1 MKGISLIMGTRNRA
15 FNSEVG
21 DVEEEIPNIS
31 GRTQDHR
38 DGAQLTKFVS
48 FKSVNKQNET
58 S

>member
-31 GRTQDHR
+31 GRTQDRH
-38 DGAQLTKFVS
+38 DGGQLTKFVS
-48 FKSVNKQNET
+48 FKSVNK
-58 S
+58 